1 MTLPTVHTVLQSARA
16 LLQTSGSEDP
26 TANAQFLLAHVL
38 GVSRTWLEAFGQEPV
53 PEDKQR
59 IFETLL
65 ARHAQG
71 EPLAYIVG
79 FQPFCGMN
87 IAVNPAVLIPR
98 PETENL
104 VELACRAFTPQ
115 SAIRILDLCTGSG
128 CIALALARAFKQ
140 ASVTASDVSPAALQ
154 VARANAQTYQL
165 AKRIRFVQSNLFE
178 RLESEFDLIV
188 SNPPYIP
195 SGDIPAL
202 AREVQRE
209 PALALD
215 GGADGLQLTRQILDA
230 LPRFAAPGC
239 VLGLELCLGQPA
251 GVAQA
256 LCARGWQAEVK
267 KDIFGIDRFVLARK
281 I

>member
-26 TANAQFLLAHVL
+26 AANAQFLLAHVL

-104 VELACRAFTPQ
+104 VELACRAFAPQ

-140 ASVTASDVSPAALQ
+140 ARVTASDVSPAALQ

-178 RLESEFDLIV
+178 RLEGEFDLIV

-251 GVAQA
+251 GVSQA

-267 KDIFGIDRFVLARK
+267 QDIFGIDRFVLARK

>member
-1 MTLPTVHTVLQSARA
+1 MTVVTVRSVLQSAQA
-16 LLQTSGSEDP
+16 LLQASGSEDP
-26 TANAQFLLAHVL
+26 CANSQFLLAHVL

-59 IFETLL
+59 MFDALL

-79 FQPFCGMN
+79 FQPFCGMD

-98 PETENL
+98 PETEDL
-104 VELACRAFTPQ
+104 VELACRAFAPQ
-115 SAIRILDLCTGSG
+115 AAIRILDLCTGSG

-140 ASVTASDVSPAALQ
+140 ARVTASDVSSAALQ
-154 VARANAQTYQL
+154 VARANAHTYQL
-165 AKRIRFVQSNLFE
+165 ETRIQFVQSNLFE
-178 RLESEFDLIV
+178 RLEGPFDLIV

-256 LCARGWQAEVK
+256 LCARGLQAEVK

>member
-1 MTLPTVHTVLQSARA
+1 MTVATVRSVLQSAQA
-16 LLQTSGSEDP
+16 LLQASGSEDP
-26 TANAQFLLAHVL
+26 CANSQFLLAHVL

-59 IFETLL
+59 MFDALL

-79 FQPFCGMN
+79 FQPFCGMD
-87 IAVNPAVLIPR
+87 IAVSPAVLIPR
-98 PETENL
+98 PETEDL
-104 VELACRAFTPQ
+104 VDLACRAFAPQ

-140 ASVTASDVSPAALQ
+140 ARVTASDVSSAALQ
-154 VARANAQTYQL
+154 VARANAHTYQL
-165 AKRIRFVQSNLFE
+165 ETRIQFVQSNLFE
-178 RLESEFDLIV
+178 RLEGPFDLIV

-256 LCARGWQAEVK
+256 LCARDWQAEVK

>member
-178 RLESEFDLIV
+178 RLEGEFDLIV

>member
-1 MTLPTVHTVLQSARA
+1 MTVATVRSVLQSAQA
-16 LLQTSGSEDP
+16 LLQASGSEDP
-26 TANAQFLLAHVL
+26 CANAQFLLAHVL

-59 IFETLL
+59 IFDALL

-79 FQPFCGMN
+79 FQPFCGMD
-87 IAVNPAVLIPR
+87 IAVSPAVLIPR
-98 PETENL
+98 PETEDL
-104 VELACRAFTPQ
+104 VELVCRAFAPHA
-115 SAIRILDLCTGSG
+115 AIRILDLCTGSG

-140 ASVTASDVSPAALQ
+140 ARVTASDVSSAALQ
-154 VARANAQTYQL
+154 VARTNAHTHQL
-165 AKRIRFVQSNLFE
+165 ETRIQFVQSNLFE
-178 RLESEFDLIV
+178 RLEGPFDLIV

-209 PALALD
+209 PTLALD
-215 GGADGLQLTRQILDA
+215 GGADGLLLTRQILDA